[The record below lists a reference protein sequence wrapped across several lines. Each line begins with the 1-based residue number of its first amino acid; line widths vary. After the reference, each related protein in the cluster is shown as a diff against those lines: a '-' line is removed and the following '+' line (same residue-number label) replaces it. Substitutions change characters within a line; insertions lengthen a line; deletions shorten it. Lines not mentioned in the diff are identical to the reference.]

1 MQSSSDLG
9 GYDLLAR
16 KKKMTMLK
24 CTSVEMGYRCMK
36 KKKKL
41 HKKQNETNK
50 PFKNMPLYAQ
60 QPNTC
65 SSLLLMFSLV
75 SRASIFFAFPSLHQS
90 NTDLLVSLWSEIKS
104 QTFWEFNRRVSV
116 VFKPRVKLLECP
128 RCVIASSL
136 TTTNLVYNYIRPN
149 SPLKVGLKWPSM
161 KGHCDQ

>member
-1 MQSSSDLG
+1 MYECWNGIQ
-9 GYDLLAR
+9 
-16 KKKMTMLK
+16 MH
-24 CTSVEMGYRCMK
+24 E

-50 PFKNMPLYAQ
+50 PFKNMPSYAQ

>member
-16 KKKMTMLK
+16 KKKWQCSNVRVLK
-24 CTSVEMGYRCMK
+24 WDTDAW

-50 PFKNMPLYAQ
+50 PFKNVPSYAQ